1 MKLDVYSLQNEKV
14 GEVEVDEAVFDAPLA
29 EHLHHK
35 VVVAQMA
42 ARRSGTACTKT
53 RGQVG
58 GTTAKMYRQKGTG
71 RARHHAKTAPIF
83 AGGGVAFG
91 PKPRSYEKKVNK
103 KVRQAALRSVVSNK
117 IRNGQLKVVEE
128 FPLAEIKTKDALN
141 VLEKLETNKA
151 LVVDDNDNRNLKLS
165 VRNLKDYKFLASEGL
180 NVLDALR
187 FDQLIVTRPALQKI
201 EGRLKP

>member
-1 MKLDVYSLQNEKV
+1 MKLDVYSLQNKKV

-53 RGQVG
+53 RAQTS

-71 RARHHAKTAPIF
+71 RARHHAKKAPLF
-83 AGGGVAFG
+83 VGGGVAFG
-91 PKPRSYEKKVNK
+91 PKPRSYEKKLNK
-103 KVRQAALRSVVSNK
+103 KVRRAALRSVVSDK
-117 IRNGQLKVVEE
+117 VRNGQLKVVEE
-128 FPLAEIKTKDALN
+128 FSLSEVKTKDALN
-141 VLEKLETNKA
+141 ALHQLETNKA
-151 LVVDDNDNRNLKLS
+151 LVVDDKDNRNLKLS

-180 NVLDALR
+180 NVMDALR
-187 FDQLIVTRPALQKI
+187 FDHLIVTRPALQKL